1 MDKKEFKA
9 KIESNRNKAFGGEK
23 KRYDKKPPY
32 QEQSHTAERKQY
44 TPKTS
49 KPKPT
54 TYEATFDCVRQALT
68 NVRKTSI
75 ELRDFVDYIFDLD
88 AKTQSN
94 WFDDMLHKVGEYMLK
109 RTPQL
114 LQKRNIHAKYTI
126 SVNGFSIK
134 TEDNV
139 GFDLSVKYT
148 VEDGVVTLGDVY
160 CTITVY
166 GKVSSGTTIMLDESD
181 TWKKKAFNKK
191 PAGGNFHK
199 RPYNKNGSN
208 NGYKKPYN
216 KDGGYNKKPYS
227 DERRS
232 YTPREY

>member
-1 MDKKEFKA
+1 MDKKAFRA
-9 KIESNRNKAFGGEK
+9 KIESNRNKAFGDEK
-23 KRYDKKPPY
+23 KKYDKKPQY
-32 QEQSHTAERKQY
+32 QKQQVQTAPRKQY

-54 TYEATFDCVRQALT
+54 TYEATFDNVRQALT
-68 NVRKTSI
+68 QVRETSI
-75 ELRDFVDYIFDLD
+75 ELRDFVEYIFDFDGFL
-88 AKTQSN
+88 QSN

-139 GFDLSVKYT
+139 GLELNVKYT
-148 VEDGVVTLGDVY
+148 VEDNIVTLGDVY
-160 CTITVY
+160 CAFTVY
-166 GKVSSGTTIMLDESD
+166 GKVSPGTTIMLEESN
-181 TWKKKAFNKK
+181 TWKKKEFKKK
-191 PAGGNFHK
+191 PAGGGNFHK
-199 RPYNKNGSN
+199 KPYNG
-208 NGYKKPYN
+208 GYKKPYN
-216 KDGGYNKKPYS
+216 KDGGYNKKPYNG
-227 DERRS
+227 ERRS

>member
-1 MDKKEFKA
+1 MDKKAFKA
-9 KIESNRNKAFGGEK
+9 KIESNRNKAFGGEN
-23 KRYDKKPPY
+23 KRYDKKPQY
-32 QEQSHTAERKQY
+32 QKQVQTAPRKQY

-54 TYEATFDCVRQALT
+54 TYEATFDCVREALT
-68 NVRKTSI
+68 KVRETSI

-88 AKTQSN
+88 GKTQPN

-114 LQKRNIHAKYTI
+114 LQKRNIHAKYAI

-139 GFDLSVKYT
+139 GLELSVKYT

-160 CTITVY
+160 CAITIY
-166 GKVSSGTTIMLDESD
+166 GKVAPATTIMLEESD
-181 TWKKKAFNKK
+181 TWKKKEFKKK
-191 PAGGNFHK
+191 PSGGNFHK
-199 RPYNKNGSN
+199 KPYNKNGN
-208 NGYKKPYN
+208 NGGYKKPYN
-216 KDGGYNKKPYS
+216 KDGYNKKPS
-227 DERRS
+227 S
-232 YTPREY
+232 YDKKASYYAREY

>member
-1 MDKKEFKA
+1 MDKKAFKQ

-23 KRYDKKPPY
+23 KRYDKKPSYNQQPR
-32 QEQSHTAERKQY
+32 EKKTY

-49 KPKPT
+49 KPKPV
-54 TYEATFDCVRQALT
+54 TYEATFDCVRNAFTQ
-68 NVRKTSI
+68 VKETSI
-75 ELRDFVDYIFDLD
+75 ELRDFIDYIFDLD
-88 AKTQSN
+88 GKTQPN

-139 GFDLSVKYT
+139 GLELNVKYT
-148 VEDGVVTLGDVY
+148 VEDGIITLGDVY
-160 CTITVY
+160 CAFTVY
-166 GKVSSGTTIMLDESD
+166 GKVAPGTTVMLEESD
-181 TWKKKAFNKK
+181 VWKKKEFKKK
-191 PAGGNFHK
+191 PSGNFQK
-199 RPYNKNGSN
+199 KPYNKNGSN
-208 NGYKKPYN
+208 GGYKKPFN
-216 KDGGYNKKPYS
+216 KDGGYNKKPYNG
-227 DERRS
+227 ERRSS